1 MCRPPANSEGESCPS
16 TIIYQRNTARA
27 VLAGLEA
34 AFNDV
39 WNLLHAYVPRANEE
53 ANQELAIAL
62 SQTLAALVADGVTD
76 PKQLRRRG
84 LESMALTLR

>member
-1 MCRPPANSEGESCPS
+1 MSLNNHLPKEYSP
-16 TIIYQRNTARA
+16 A

-39 WNLLHAYVPRANEE
+39 WGLLHAQPRANEE

>member
-1 MCRPPANSEGESCPS
+1 MSLNNHLPKEYSP
-16 TIIYQRNTARA
+16 A

-39 WNLLHAYVPRANEE
+39 WGLLHAHVPRANEE
-53 ANQELAIAL
+53 ANQELAIA
-62 SQTLAALVADGVTD
+62 D

>member
-1 MCRPPANSEGESCPS
+1 MSLNNHLPKEYSP
-16 TIIYQRNTARA
+16 A
-27 VLAGLEA
+27 VLAGLKA

-39 WNLLHAYVPRANEE
+39 WGLLHAHVPRANEE

-76 PKQLRRRG
+76 PKRRSLGGSPSCAAKNPAVKSALLSLR
-84 LESMALTLR
+84 

>member
-1 MCRPPANSEGESCPS
+1 MSLNNHLPKEYSA
-16 TIIYQRNTARA
+16 A
-27 VLAGLEA
+27 VLAGLAA
-34 AFNDV
+34 AFSDV
-39 WNLLHAYVPRANEE
+39 WFVLHENVPRANEE

-84 LESMALTLR
+84 LESMALSLR

>member
-1 MCRPPANSEGESCPS
+1 VSLNKHLPKEYTPQV
-16 TIIYQRNTARA
+16 I
-27 VLAGLEA
+27 AGLKA

-39 WNLLHAYVPRANEE
+39 WGLLHAHVPRANEE
-53 ANQELAIAL
+53 ANKELGIAL

-76 PKQLRRRG
+76 PKQLRRRA